1 MILNKKQEEGLMTVI
16 DRYRRGE
23 KFTVIGGYA
32 GTGKSTL
39 VKFIVSALAAEGVI
53 PDKDV
58 VYTAYTGKAC
68 NVLQKMGNK
77 NVSTLHK
84 LLFEA
89 RPLPNGK
96 FYFVPKNGI
105 EYKIIIVDEVSMVPL
120 DMAKRLLEHNN
131 IYVIFCGDPGQLP
144 PISKNQDNHLLDR
157 PHVFL
162 DEIQRQSAESGI
174 IQLSMKI
181 RNGERIDNFKSGDA
195 LVLPRQQLNTGML
208 TWGDIV
214 LCATNNIRISL
225 NQEIRNLKGFEKP
238 IEEGDKLICLSNY
251 WEDIGNGGSGCAL
264 TNGTIG
270 TIKNLI
276 NQTFYPPRYLKL
288 ENIPI
293 LTCDFTSE
301 MGEIYKGLDMDRH
314 LIVNGESFLTPQQQ
328 YKLKQDKRSKDLV
341 PYEFTYGYCVTTWKA
356 QGSSWGKV
364 LGIEEKFPYN
374 REEHKRFL
382 YTMCTRAEEKF
393 VLIRN

>member
-39 VKFIVSALAAEGVI
+39 VKFIVSALAAEGII

-89 RPLPNGK
+89 RPLSNGK
-96 FYFVPKNGI
+96 FYFVPKNRI

-131 IYVIFCGDPGQLP
+131 IYVVFCGDPGQLP

-301 MGEIYKGLDMDRH
+301 MGEIYKGLNMDRH
-314 LIVNGESFLTPQQQ
+314 LIVNGESFLTPQQR

-341 PYEFTYGYCVTTWKA
+341 PYEFTYGYCITGHKS
-356 QGSSWGKV
+356 QGSQYDKV
-364 LGIEEKFPYN
+364 LVIEEKFPFDKV
-374 REEHKRFL
+374 EHARWL
-382 YTMCTRAEEKF
+382 YTCCTRAASRL
-393 VLIRN
+393 VLVR

>member
-39 VKFIVSALAAEGVI
+39 VKFIVSALAAEGII

-89 RPLPNGK
+89 RPLSNGK
-96 FYFVPKNGI
+96 FYFVPKNRI

-120 DMAKRLLEHNN
+120 DMAKRLLAHNN

-144 PISKNQDNHLLDR
+144 PIGKNQDNHLLDR

-181 RNGERIDNFKSGDA
+181 RNGERIDNFKSEDA

-251 WEDIGNGGSGCAL
+251 WEDIGNGGSGCAV

-301 MGEIYKGLDMDRH
+301 MGEIYKGLNMDRH
-314 LIVNGESFLTPQQQ
+314 LIVNGESFLTPQQR

-341 PYEFTYGYCVTTWKA
+341 PYEFTYGYCITGHKS
-356 QGSSWGKV
+356 QGSQYDKV
-364 LGIEEKFPYN
+364 LVIEEKFPFDKV
-374 REEHKRFL
+374 EHARWL
-382 YTMCTRAEEKF
+382 YTCCTRAASRL
-393 VLIRN
+393 VLVR